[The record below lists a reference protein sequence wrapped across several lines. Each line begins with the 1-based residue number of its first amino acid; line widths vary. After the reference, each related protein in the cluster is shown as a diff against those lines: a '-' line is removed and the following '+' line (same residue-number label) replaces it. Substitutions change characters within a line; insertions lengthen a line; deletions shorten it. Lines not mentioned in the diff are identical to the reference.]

1 MRLYIDLQ
9 APRLIAPG
17 FDRCQQSFDSSILCR
32 LRFRRVPVVCLVAGM
47 LLAGLTGCS
56 GRIVTVASAASPTDP
71 PSTPPTNPPTNP
83 PSNPPTNPPSNPPTN
98 PPSNPP
104 TNPPSNPPTDPPTN
118 PPTDPPTNPP
128 TDPPSNPPSNPP
140 TQPTDPVSSL
150 PTVQASAAAS
160 FIDSVGV
167 VTHLSYTDTPYYTDF
182 PQIPHCAPVSRCSS
196 HPRRLLS
203 LACLLAGRPG
213 PSSVGGRRNQV
224 RLRGFLQLCYNCSGD

>member
-32 LRFRRVPVVCLVAGM
+32 LRFRRVPVVCLVAGI

-71 PSTPPTNPPTNP
+71 PSTPPT
-83 PSNPPTNPPSNPPTN
+83 NPPTNPPSNPPTN

-167 VTHLSYTDTPYYTDF
+167 VTHLSYTDTPYYTDV
-182 PQIPHCAPVSRCSS
+182 PSDTHRAPVSRCPS

-203 LACLLAGRPG
+203 LAIFVADCSSP
-213 PSSVGGRRNQV
+213 PSIGCRRNQV
-224 RLRGFLQLCYNCSGD
+224 RLRGSLQLLYNCSGD